1 MTQPCGDTEAESSVV
16 EVILASLPADRSLTR
31 SALAEVAQTSR
42 VGSVGGRPVLRLGA
56 SAVALDHSPD
66 WLDAVVERGAPDGR
80 LVVVGVGDGALVE
93 RLLGEWPETPVVVWE
108 REGEVLREWLAGAP
122 RSVAEAVH
130 DERLEL
136 AVGTDVL
143 QLVPPGADDRVVL
156 HPVLGASYGHGLA
169 LWQGRPGPRAVVGSG
184 KLIAGDLC
192 TALVGEGWAPWP
204 LDVDRCGAAGLVQ
217 AAAQLD
223 AEAVVVIN
231 HAHGLAEV
239 CAEAG
244 LALLEWEIDP
254 AMDRPRRPTRPV
266 PDAHVF
272 TWRKANVAQFEAV
285 GFPSVHHLPL
295 AAPGRRQPLVLSPEE
310 HARFGADLSF
320 VGESM
325 AGRAAECLSSAVQ
338 ALARWLA
345 RRGRLPT
352 DAPRLLTEV
361 LEIQRRDLDAWVIP
375 GLLRHRFPGLDSGG
389 QGSRVDMLLGEVAA
403 AERRLQRVAALAPL
417 GVHAWGD
424 PGWQRLAPLGVTVRG
439 RAGHFD
445 TLTRIY
451 NATRINIDIGRLYQR
466 DIVTMRVFDV
476 LRCGAF
482 VLADHSEALVELLR
496 PGVEVETWRTV
507 GELVDKARWYLA
519 HPDQA
524 DAIAARGR
532 AAVEERHSVRQ
543 RVARMLELAGRTVDG
558 AAADAT
564 MNTTETA

>member
-1 MTQPCGDTEAESSVV
+1 MTQPAGDTDNGN
-16 EVILASLPADRSLTR
+16 SLLMDVLELIPTDRSWTR
-31 SALAEVAQTSR
+31 AALETAPEAMRLGV
-42 VGSVGGRPVLRLGA
+42 VGGRRVLRLGA
-56 SAVALDHSPD
+56 SSVALDHAQD
-66 WLDAVVERGAPDGR
+66 WLEGVLGQEPPAGR
-80 LVVVGVGDGALVE
+80 VVVVGVGDGGLVE
-93 RLLGEWPETPVVVWE
+93 RLLVEWPETPLVVWE
-108 REGEVLREWLAGAP
+108 QEGEVLRAWIAGA
-122 RSVAEAVH
+122 SEAVAGAVR
-130 DERLEL
+130 DGRLEL

-143 QLVPPGADDRVVL
+143 QLRPPGADDRVVL
-156 HPVLGASYGHGLA
+156 HPVLGPSYAHGMA

-192 TALVGEGWAPWP
+192 TALVEEGWAPWP
-204 LDVDRCGAAGLVQ
+204 LDVDRCGAARLVH
-217 AAAQLD
+217 AAAQLG

-254 AMDRPRRPTRPV
+254 AMDRPRRPSRPV
-266 PDAHVF
+266 PNAHVF
-272 TWRKANVAQFEAV
+272 TWRRANVTQFEAV

-295 AAPGRRQPLVLSPEE
+295 AAPDRRQPLTLSEAE
-310 HARFGADLSF
+310 RARFGAQVSF

-325 AGRAAECLSSAVQ
+325 AGRAAECLGTAAQ
-338 ALARWLA
+338 ALARWLV
-345 RRGRLPT
+345 RRGRSP
-352 DAPRLLTEV
+352 DQASRLLAEV
-361 LEIQRRDLDAWVIP
+361 MEIQRKDLDAWLIP
-375 GLLRHRFPGLDSGG
+375 GLLRQRFPGLDSGG
-389 QGSRVDMLLGEVAA
+389 QGARVDMLLGEVAA
-403 AERRLQRVAALAPL
+403 AERRLTRVAALAPL

-424 PGWQRLAPLGVTVRG
+424 PGWQRLASLGVTVRG

-451 NATRINIDIGRLYQR
+451 NATRINVDIGRLYQR

-519 HPDQA
+519 HPDKA

-532 AAVEERHSVRQ
+532 AAVVERHSVRQ
-543 RVARMLELAGRTVDG
+543 RVAQMLALTGLAPEPSPG
-558 AAADAT
+558 APPALP
-564 MNTTETA
+564 